1 MNFNVV
7 VCWKGEA
14 SILCSTLLCRNE
26 GRKLRAATLWKVT
39 VLDGRP
45 PPSGQDCSSDIFKG
59 EEKFSMKEPQ
69 VP

>member
-14 SILCSTLLCRNE
+14 SILCITLLCQNE

-39 VLDGRP
+39 VFRWQP
-45 PPSGQDCSSDIFKG
+45 PTLWPRLFQ
-59 EEKFSMKEPQ
+59 
-69 VP
+69 

>member
-14 SILCSTLLCRNE
+14 SILCITLLCQNE

-39 VLDGRP
+39 VFRWQP
-45 PPSGQDCSSDIFKG
+45 PPPRPSQGCSSDNFKG
-59 EEKFSMKEPQ
+59 EEKFAI
-69 VP
+69 